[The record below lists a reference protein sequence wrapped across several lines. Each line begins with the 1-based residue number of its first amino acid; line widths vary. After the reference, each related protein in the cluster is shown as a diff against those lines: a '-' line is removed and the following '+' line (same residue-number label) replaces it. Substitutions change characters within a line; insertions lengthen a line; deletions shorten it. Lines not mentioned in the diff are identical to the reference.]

1 MIKSSSSDSS
11 RSSGSSSSSNNRM
24 VQYDIFELSGCKFL
38 YANLPE
44 TEIWTGASNN
54 RIWHRWHNSVPKSQ
68 IIFPYVHIDI
78 SLVHRFSHC
87 RRTSQ

>member
-1 MIKSSSSDSS
+1 MIVVEVVVVVVVVII
-11 RSSGSSSSSNNRM
+11 GWYNM
-24 VQYDIFELSGCKFL
+24 IFELSGCKFL